1 MSAGVECSN
10 CLRPRATPEDWAT
23 FGHRPIDE
31 SVHLCF
37 DFPCCDP
44 PDDIRPTTAE
54 IRDLRA
60 DRDALQLEAARLVD
74 PVRLPPLWFV
84 YYEEHKDE
92 GSQVVAAMDEDVAAR
107 VGALALGM
115 DHPDPDGIGVVACDP
130 HALTTE
136 IRDLRA
142 GFAAMWAEVERLRE
156 RGDTRRNR
164 TPR

>member
-1 MSAGVECSN
+1 MSAGAECPN
-10 CLRPRATPEDWAT
+10 CLRPRATPEDWTT
-23 FGHRPIDE
+23 FGDRPIAE
-31 SVHLCF
+31 SAHLCF
-37 DFPCCDP
+37 GSRCA
-44 PDDIRPTTAE
+44 RPAELDLSTAE

-60 DRDALQLEAARLVD
+60 ERDALQFETARLVD

-84 YYEEHKDE
+84 YYEEHKGE

-130 HALTTE
+130 HALAAE

-156 RGDTRRNR
+156 RGGTRRDR